1 MRDHSGSIPFHHLV
15 EPSARQSAPAAGRCV
30 RHDDRKLLAQCNLF
44 RVLPADACATLIARA
59 QIRKYAP
66 DETIFR
72 IGSTADS
79 MMVVLSGHVCIS
91 VASAHGKAVMLI
103 RVRVAGEIFGEIAML
118 DGKGRTADA
127 RAASECRLAIL
138 NRCDVLAFFEQHPDA
153 WPGLVGILC
162 ERLRNVDERI
172 GEIAFMSIS
181 ARLAKALLRMT
192 AVEPHLSQVRLSQT
206 EIGSLIGATR
216 ESVNVWLGRWQRIGI
231 LQIAENL
238 MITVADRHALEELAQ
253 LRN

>member
-1 MRDHSGSIPFHHLV
+1 M
-15 EPSARQSAPAAGRCV
+15 Q
-30 RHDDRKLLAQCNLF
+30 DDQFLTQCSLF
-44 RVLPADACATLIARA
+44 RVLPAKERAKLIARA

-72 IGSTADS
+72 IGSTGDS

-91 VASAHGKAVMLI
+91 VASAHGKAVML
-103 RVRVAGEIFGEIAML
+103 RVFVAGEIFGEIAML
-118 DGKGRTADA
+118 DGKERTASA

-138 NRCDVLAFFEQHPDA
+138 NRCDVLAFVEQHPDA

-162 ERLRNVDERI
+162 ERLRNIDEQI
-172 GEIAFMSIS
+172 AEIAFMPIS

-192 AVEPHLSQVRLSQT
+192 AIEPQIGKHLPQIRLSQR

-216 ESVNVWLGRWQRIGI
+216 ESVNRLLRCWQRMGI
-231 LQIAENL
+231 LQIEDGL
-238 MITVADRHALEELAQ
+238 ITVVDLHALEELALAYQ
-253 LRN
+253 KRIPYPAIRR